1 MPIQID
7 GAAGITFPDNTQ
19 QTTAV
24 VTTGGGLP
32 AYTARA
38 WLYGDLS
45 NTPSPN
51 DRTILASANVSALAR
66 LAAGRARITFSIAMP
81 DANYVTLVTAD
92 NSLYGAVEA
101 QSAGSVDV
109 RFLSDTGALTD
120 PTSGFSVVIFR

>member
-38 WLYGDLS
+38 WLYGDL
-45 NTPSPN
+45 NILSPN
-51 DRTILASANVSALAR
+51 STILASANVSALAR

-109 RFLSDTGALTD
+109 RFLSDTGVLTD

>member
-38 WLYGDLS
+38 WLYGDL
-45 NTPSPN
+45 NLVSPTA
-51 DRTILASANVSALAR
+51 TILASANVSALAR

-109 RFLSDTGALTD
+109 RFLSDTGVLTD